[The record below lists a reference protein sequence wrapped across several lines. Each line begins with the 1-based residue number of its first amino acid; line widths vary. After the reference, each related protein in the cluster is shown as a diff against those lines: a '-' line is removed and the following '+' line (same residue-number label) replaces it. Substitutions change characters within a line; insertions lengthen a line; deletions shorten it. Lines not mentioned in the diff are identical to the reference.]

1 MKDGVRGERRIES
14 PVPLLDGEGRLVSPG
29 YATRM
34 LFAYDRKRVRCGPLS
49 LKEWDFYQ
57 IASGEYIVQ
66 LVVGHVSYMA
76 SFSATIFSIKTG
88 ERRSVSRMKLLPFKS
103 LPMPVDP
110 EAPNTLAVE
119 LKDFSIR
126 FETTKDR
133 RLLTLK
139 ARDRKS
145 GIADI
150 ELKLDNDKDNDK
162 MVIATSFSHPLRFY
176 LNEKENF
183 YRVRGRAVIGD
194 LSVEFTESDTA
205 LLDWGRGVWPYKH
218 EWFWGNGS
226 GFVEGGRFGF
236 NIGWG
241 FGDTSLATEN
251 MVFWNG
257 KATKIGTLRVE
268 RNPDDYMA
276 DWRFRDEAGSF
287 DFTMRPLF
295 DNFTQTNLC
304 IVKTRCHQV
313 FGSFSGTAV
322 CDDGRKI
329 EVRDLTAFCEH
340 AVNRW

>member
-14 PVPLLDGEGRLVSPG
+14 PVPLLDVEGRLVSPG

-34 LFAYDRKRVRCGPLS
+34 LFAYDRKRAGSCPLS

-57 IASGEYIVQ
+57 ISSGEYIVQ
-66 LVVGHVSYMA
+66 LVIGHVSYMA
-76 SFSATIFSIKTG
+76 SFSAAIFSIKTG
-88 ERRSVSRMKLLPFKS
+88 ARRNIARMKPLPLKS
-103 LPMPVDP
+103 IPMPANP
-110 EAPNTLAVE
+110 EDPNTLAVF
-119 LKDFSIR
+119 LKDFSMR

-139 ARDRKS
+139 ARDKRA

-162 MVIATSFSHPLRFY
+162 MVIATPFAHPRRFY

-226 GFVEGGRFGF
+226 GIIKGGRFGF

-241 FGDTSLATEN
+241 FGDTRLATEN

-257 KATKIGTLRVE
+257 KATKIGALRVE
-268 RNPDDYMA
+268 RNPDDYMG
-276 DWRFRDEAGSF
+276 DWRFRDDAGASIL
-287 DFTMRPLF
+287 R
-295 DNFTQTNLC
+295 
-304 IVKTRCHQV
+304 
-313 FGSFSGTAV
+313 
-322 CDDGRKI
+322 
-329 EVRDLTAFCEH
+329 
-340 AVNRW
+340 